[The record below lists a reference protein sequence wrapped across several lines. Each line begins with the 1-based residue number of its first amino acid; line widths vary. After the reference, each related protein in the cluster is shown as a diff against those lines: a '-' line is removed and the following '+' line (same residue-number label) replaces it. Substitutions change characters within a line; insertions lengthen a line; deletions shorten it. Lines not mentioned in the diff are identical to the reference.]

1 VVDVSEILAAIA
13 AAVPGAAPQLS
24 MHGPPIPAYALPN
37 PRFISTLYPDWKTTS
52 LAEGIRR
59 TVDFYK

>member
-1 VVDVSEILAAIA
+1 
-13 AAVPGAAPQLS
+13 
-24 MHGPPIPAYALPN
+24 MNGPPIPAHTPPN

-59 TVDFYK
+59 TVEFYQVQKTAATS